1 MNLNDLVG
9 MQVVMDES
17 HGFPINFKNTAD
29 KYQQLTR
36 DLVGLFGE
44 VGEFSNIVKK
54 ININLA
60 RPKDYPVNLS
70 EAEDKLKMELIDS
83 LIYIIR
89 IGAIL
94 KIDLEAELLKTIK
107 KNEVRYEKL
116 RPSQ

>member
-17 HGFPINFKNTAD
+17 HGFPVNFKDNAD
-29 KYQQLTR
+29 KYRQLTK

-54 ININLA
+54 ININID
-60 RPKDYPVNLS
+60 RPKDYPVDLG
-70 EAEDKLKMELIDS
+70 EAEDNLKMELIDS

-116 RPSQ
+116 RSS